1 MLESSDTPKERTI
14 LVGVGP
20 RYGEGAYGTDP
31 LEELRLLSETA
42 GATVVGTLV
51 QRTKDIDSTYYI
63 GTGKAQELKDLVLE
77 TKADMVVFDNDLSPA
92 QVSNLQELLEVKVL
106 ERSGLILDI
115 FALRARTRQARTQV
129 ELAQLKYMLPRL
141 TRQWTHLS
149 RQQGGIGTRGPGET
163 QLEVDRRNIRTRIRS
178 LTHTLEK
185 IDRARTTGRSKR
197 QDMFKVALVGYTNAG
212 KSTLLNALSGAGV
225 PVEDK
230 LFKTLDSV
238 TRLVR
243 FDAGPSILVSD
254 TVGFIR
260 NLPHH
265 LVASFT
271 STLDEVREAELLLH
285 VVDITNP
292 EWEDQIAVVNAVLAD
307 LDVRETETITVFNK
321 ADRAEPGVLAGV
333 AGRFPAGAVVSG
345 LTGEGIPALEG
356 MLVDAARRRRITWSV
371 LLDPSDGD
379 LVQLIYRNGTVL
391 ESTSE
396 EGFLRI
402 VFSIDP
408 VTAVKLR
415 MQERLGSR
423 ITV

>member
-1 MLESSDTPKERTI
+1 MESSDTPKERTI
-14 LVGVGP
+14 LVGVGL
-20 RYGEGAYGTDP
+20 RYGEGSYGTDP
-31 LEELRLLSETA
+31 LEELRLLAETA
-42 GATVVGTLV
+42 GATVVGKLV
-51 QRTKDIDSTYYI
+51 QRTKDIESTYYI
-63 GTGKAQELKDLVLE
+63 GTGKAQELKELVLE
-77 TKADMVVFDNDLSPA
+77 TNADMVVFDNDLSPA
-92 QVSNLQELLEVKVL
+92 QVSNLQELLEVKVV

-163 QLEVDRRNIRTRIRS
+163 QLEVDRRAIRTRIRS

-185 IDRARTTGRSKR
+185 IDRARTTGRNKR
-197 QDMFKVALVGYTNAG
+197 QNMFKVALVGYTNAG
-212 KSTLLNALSGAGV
+212 KSTLLNAISGAGV

-238 TRLVR
+238 TRLVQ
-243 FDAGPSILVSD
+243 FDAGPSLLISD

-271 STLDEVREAELLLH
+271 STLDEVREADLLLH

-292 EWEDQIAVVNAVLAD
+292 EWEDQIVVVNGVLAD
-307 LDVRETETITVFNK
+307 LDVRETETIIVFNK
-321 ADRAEPGVLAGV
+321 ADRAESAALAGV
-333 AGRFPAGAVVSG
+333 AGRFPTGAVVSG
-345 LTGEGIPALEG
+345 VTGEGIPALEG
-356 MLVDAARRRRITWSV
+356 MLVAAARRHRITWSV

-396 EGFLRI
+396 GSFLRI
-402 VFSIDP
+402 VFSMDP
-408 VTAVKLR
+408 VTAGKLR

-423 ITV
+423 ITT